1 MPRPEYGGYPIG
13 EICAKPTPEGEVQKE
28 SGPRDGDL
36 NGGHGIQPGSPP
48 LLDSSGLIQWS
59 ELRQDS
65 TGVDWIRPSIHSNPS
80 TVKSGTL

>member
-36 NGGHGIQPGSPP
+36 NGGLASVHPDCAARDREFVNSAAQ
-48 LLDSSGLIQWS
+48 SG
-59 ELRQDS
+59 
-65 TGVDWIRPSIHSNPS
+65 
-80 TVKSGTL
+80 K